1 MLSGTFYVHEN
12 LDGLKTYARNYSHY
26 GNSFN
31 YKHAHFIFLISY
43 GMQYSY
49 ATSSISALLFYM
61 YMCNHSSC
69 IRCSCVFVIRDPRGV
84 FYLSFLCS
92 KTLQSIFNQNKRT
105 NVRDSRRAIIVY
117 IVTNIEHFKFHGY
130 RQ

>member
-31 YKHAHFIFLISY
+31 ISMHISY
-43 GMQYSY
+43 SSYHMECNIHMQLPPYLRCY
-49 ATSSISALLFYM
+49 FYM